1 SALIADVLPPSSLAL
16 GDDPAPH
23 ADLGVHLQ
31 HQETRR
37 LEAEMPHVEDLIAL
51 DLDDPVAHDP
61 QPYVALDGGGD
72 AVEREVATD
81 RIAAVRVDLV
91 HSAHLAE
98 DAGILPR
105 LEPARE
111 LTVVK
116 DIARPQ
122 RPALDPP
129 APRRTHR

>member
-81 RIAAVRVDLV
+81 RIAAV
-91 HSAHLAE
+91 
-98 DAGILPR
+98 P
-105 LEPARE
+105 
-111 LTVVK
+111 
-116 DIARPQ
+116 
-122 RPALDPP
+122 
-129 APRRTHR
+129 PRRVRPPHPPPGPPVLPP